1 MQFKLAAAIFFAFI
15 VGAACTAFVVSAQAQ
30 ASNQS
35 RNAQGLSAPHQD
47 GRQSGMG
54 RVTAELEA
62 RQKMLD
68 KVVESYFGK
77 DQIAAVQAIS
87 PTAEAVAS
95 EHSPLAR
102 LQHQQI
108 AFVET
113 LTAAARLRTREAET
127 ALRAYGLNP
136 GKVARGG
143 AQPAM
148 GGPFIAV
155 QDGDEHLA
163 RLGKSLER
171 LDRMERTLLAIP
183 NGAPTSPMRLT
194 STFGHRSD
202 PFNGRRAVHGGM
214 DIGGPT
220 GQRIMASAAG
230 RVSFA
235 GRASGY
241 GNLIKID
248 HGHGIETR
256 YGHLSKISV
265 RAGQVIARGADIGR
279 MGSTGRSTGPHL
291 HFEVRLDGRA
301 LDPRQFLEAKPEV
314 IAVQN
319 SAKARRPVNTRG

>member
-1 MQFKLAAAIFFAFI
+1 MQFKLAAAIFFAFV
-15 VGAACTAFVVSAQAQ
+15 VGAAFTAFVVGTQAQ

-35 RNAQGLSAPHQD
+35 LNGQGLSAGHQN
-47 GRQSGMG
+47 GWQSGMG

-62 RQKMLD
+62 RQQMLD
-68 KVVESYFGK
+68 KVVEGYFGK
-77 DQIAAVQAIS
+77 DQIAAVQATT
-87 PTAEAVAS
+87 PGAVAS
-95 EHSPLAR
+95 QAAPLAR
-102 LQHQQI
+102 LQQQQI

-113 LTAAARLRTREAET
+113 LTAAARLRTHEAET

-136 GKVARGG
+136 RKVARG
-143 AQPAM
+143 ALQPAM

-163 RLGKSLER
+163 RLSQSLER

-183 NGAPTSPMRLT
+183 NGAPTTPMRLT

-214 DIGGPT
+214 DIAGPT

-256 YGHLSKISV
+256 YGHLSKINV
-265 RAGQVIARGADIGR
+265 RAGQSIARGEDIGR

-319 SAKARRPVNTRG
+319 SAKARRPALTRG